1 MGIEEA
7 EKGEIEGGE
16 SSATGVVVAVIDD
29 ADIEGNIW
37 VE

>member
-1 MGIEEA
+1 MRLR
-7 EKGEIEGGE
+7 GGE
-16 SSATGVVVAVIDD
+16 SSATGWCTKVIDD